1 MSKKIKAIIKRP
13 DEMYGHV
20 SWISDTLENL
30 QRTVGGYIEAVPIGL
45 FSVAGEPVQLL
56 VICDEE
62 GRLNGKEPNCQLD
75 GVDFFGTIAL
85 VGGKGEEFTD
95 VPIAWGEYKRL
106 VNGPLL

>member
-62 GRLNGKEPNCQLD
+62 GRLNDKHYNCQLD